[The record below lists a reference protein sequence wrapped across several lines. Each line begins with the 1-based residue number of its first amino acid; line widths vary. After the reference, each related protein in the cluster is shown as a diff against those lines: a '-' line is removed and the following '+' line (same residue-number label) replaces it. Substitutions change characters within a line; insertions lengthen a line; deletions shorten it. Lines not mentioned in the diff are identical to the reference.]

1 MEYINKI
8 RDISHI
14 ENPEELEK
22 VCNIFD
28 FRVNAYYLSLI
39 DWDNPNDPIRRIV
52 IPDIAELE
60 FQEKHSDMFPYV
72 PLGVSL
78 DVSQER
84 SYTVVPGCEHKYR
97 DTAILLVSN
106 SCSCRC
112 RFCFRKRIFM
122 KDNKEVPKISL
133 KDGISY
139 IQEHEEISN
148 ILLTGGDPL
157 MLPPDNLIDII
168 LELYEIDHVKIV
180 RIGTKMLA
188 FDPNKAIK
196 FFDRIHIRNVLF
208 QKNRKPLYLI
218 THFNHP
224 NEFIN
229 ESLFAIEEAITLEF
243 ILLNQTP
250 LIKGV
255 NDNPKVLG
263 ELLNKLSYSGI
274 SPYYVFICRPVRGN
288 ETFLIP
294 IEKAYSIFSEAQKTC
309 SGIAKRARLIMSHTV
324 GKIEIVG
331 IFGSYIYFRVH
342 RPQDINSK
350 YSNIFRKRRNKNAYW
365 YDDYLER

>member
-1 MEYINKI
+1 MEYISNI
-8 RDISHI
+8 QDISYI
-14 ENPEELEK
+14 ENPKELEK

-52 IPDIAELE
+52 IPNIEELAY
-60 FQEKHSDMFPYV
+60 KD
-72 PLGVSL
+72 VSL
-78 DVSQER
+78 DISQEKT
-84 SYTVVPGCEHKYR
+84 YTVAPGCEHKYR

-106 SCSCRC
+106 NCGCRC

-133 KDGISY
+133 KEGISY

-148 ILLTGGDPL
+148 VLLTGGDPL

-188 FDPNKAIK
+188 FDPNKAIR

-208 QKNRKPLYLI
+208 QKNRKQLYLI

-309 SGIAKRARLIMSHTV
+309 SGIAKRARLIMSHTI

-331 IFGSYIYFRVH
+331 VFGSYIYFRVH

-365 YDDYLER
+365 YDDYLKG